1 MLTFAIISLTMI
13 VFAIGLAVGYRAN
26 ARDLQKMID
35 ARQELDALRA
45 ALNGAQSQ
53 SVRRFNSYERRLSS
67 AQEAINEYEE
77 IFDRMEP
84 QRETQSA
91 IILPF
96 KK

>member
-13 VFAIGLAVGYRAN
+13 VFAMGLAVGYRAN
-26 ARDLQKMID
+26 AGDLQKMID

-77 IFDRMEP
+77 IFDGMER